1 MSDTGAESISSNGNN
16 IRISSF
22 SADNLNRVIT
32 LIRNTVGSVQIVP
45 AHASANNQANS
56 DDEEEG
62 GEEGEEEELRATR
75 RTSGRN
81 RRSNRDK
88 TPDWWRKTH
97 TEPQRVG
104 QELLMSG
111 EFGRILPKMRNYR
124 MGNRGQNMARLL
136 RERMMGTRPLPK
148 EDLCEV
154 RILRWSKRYQSN
166 SYSRIGSRLC
176 RTHMVQ

>member
-62 GEEGEEEELRATR
+62 EEEEEELRATR

-104 QELLMSG
+104 QELLISG

-124 MGNRGQNMARLL
+124 MGKRGQNMARLL

-154 RILRWSKRYQSN
+154 RILHWSKRYQSN

-176 RTHMVQ
+176 RTHMVQK

>member
-1 MSDTGAESISSNGNN
+1 MSDNGAESISSNGDN

-45 AHASANNQANS
+45 THASANNQANS
-56 DDEEEG
+56 DDEEE
-62 GEEGEEEELRATR
+62 EEQEQLRASR
-75 RTSGRN
+75 RASGRN

-111 EFGRILPKMRNYR
+111 EFGRIIPKMRNYR
-124 MGNRGQNMARLL
+124 MGNRGQNLARLL

-154 RILRWSKRYQSN
+154 RIFHQSKRYQGN
-166 SYSRIGSRLC
+166 SHSGTRSRLC
-176 RTHMVQ
+176 RTRMVQ

>member
-1 MSDTGAESISSNGNN
+1 MTDTGAESISSNGNN

-45 AHASANNQANS
+45 AHASATNQANS
-56 DDEEEG
+56 DDEEE
-62 GEEGEEEELRATR
+62 EEEELRATR

-97 TEPQRVG
+97 TEPQCVG

-124 MGNRGQNMARLL
+124 IGNRGQNMARLL

-154 RILRWSKRYQSN
+154 RILHWSKTYQSN

>member
-1 MSDTGAESISSNGNN
+1 MTDTGAESISSNGNI

-45 AHASANNQANS
+45 AHASATNQANS
-56 DDEEEG
+56 DDEEE
-62 GEEGEEEELRATR
+62 EEEELRATR
-75 RTSGRN
+75 RTSGN

-97 TEPQRVG
+97 TQPQRVG

-124 MGNRGQNMARLL
+124 IGNRGQNMARLL
-136 RERMMGTRPLPK
+136 RERTMGTRPLPK

-154 RILRWSKRYQSN
+154 RILHWSKRYQSN